1 MGPAISEYI
10 PHIPEIILFF
20 FCNVLTVP
28 FDKRV
33 IPGTMLDF
41 ELAVN

>member
-1 MGPAISEYI
+1 MGPALSEYI
-10 PHIPEIILFF
+10 PHIPEIILF